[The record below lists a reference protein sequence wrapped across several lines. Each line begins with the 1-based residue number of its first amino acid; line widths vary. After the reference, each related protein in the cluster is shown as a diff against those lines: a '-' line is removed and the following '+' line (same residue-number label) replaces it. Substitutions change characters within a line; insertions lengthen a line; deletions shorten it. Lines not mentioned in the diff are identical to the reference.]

1 MFCEYYR
8 PGYKSGGGLRTVVNM
23 VDRLSDRFDFRIVT
37 HDHDGNLDTA
47 QYTTVAIN
55 EWNRDG
61 ETQVCYVSGNNIKM
75 SVLRR
80 LILSVT
86 PDAIYTNSFFSP
98 FTILLLQLRK
108 LRMIPKIQ
116 IVVAPCGELSD
127 AGLQNN
133 SRKKELFL
141 RFVRGVGLYKN
152 IIWKASNDL
161 EKAEIERTRPKGGK
175 IFIAPDLPAKHLL
188 ESYEQS
194 AKPEKQS
201 GEVRMVFLS
210 RFVPKKNFKW
220 LIEHVGG
227 NIKGKLTIH
236 IYGPLEDAEYWNECQ
251 RIIRS
256 LPQNIQVEAL
266 GPLPHEAAVEK
277 IFEYHFFLLPTLGE
291 NFGHVFIEALAAGC
305 PLLISDR
312 TPWLGL
318 TEKGIGWD
326 LPLETPQKWIET
338 INQCIDMDAESYS
351 RMSTAARA
359 YSQEWLADPAIE
371 DQTLAVLNESLGM

>member
-8 PGYKSGGGLRTVVNM
+8 PGYKSGGGMRTVVNM

-133 SRKKELFL
+133 PRKKELFL

-210 RFVPKKNFKW
+210 RFVPKKNFNW
-220 LIEHVGG
+220 LIEHDGG

-236 IYGPLEDAEYWNECQ
+236 IYGPLEDADYWNECR
-251 RIIRS
+251 RIIRN

-277 IFEYHFFLLPTLGE
+277 MFEYHFFLLPTLGE

>member
-210 RFVPKKNFKW
+210 RFVLKKNFKW

-326 LPLETPQKWIET
+326 LQLETPQKWIET

>member
-1 MFCEYYR
+1 M
-8 PGYKSGGGLRTVVNM
+8 
-23 VDRLSDRFDFRIVT
+23 
-37 HDHDGNLDTA
+37 
-47 QYTTVAIN
+47 
-55 EWNRDG
+55 
-61 ETQVCYVSGNNIKM
+61 
-75 SVLRR
+75 
-80 LILSVT
+80 
-86 PDAIYTNSFFSP
+86 
-98 FTILLLQLRK
+98 
-108 LRMIPKIQ
+108 
-116 IVVAPCGELSD
+116 
-127 AGLQNN
+127 
-133 SRKKELFL
+133 
-141 RFVRGVGLYKN
+141 
-152 IIWKASNDL
+152 
-161 EKAEIERTRPKGGK
+161 
-175 IFIAPDLPAKHLL
+175 
-188 ESYEQS
+188 
-194 AKPEKQS
+194 
-201 GEVRMVFLS
+201 
-210 RFVPKKNFKW
+210 PKKNFKW

-236 IYGPLEDAEYWNECQ
+236 IYGPLEDADYWNECR
-251 RIIRS
+251 RIIRN

>member
-8 PGYKSGGGLRTVVNM
+8 PGYKSGGGMRTVVNM

-47 QYTTVAIN
+47 QYTTIAIN

-61 ETQVCYVSGNNIKM
+61 ETQVYYVSGNNIKM

-80 LILSVT
+80 LILSVA

-116 IVVAPCGELSD
+116 IVVTPCGELSD

-133 SRKKELFL
+133 PRKKELFL
-141 RFVRGVGLYKN
+141 RFARGVGLYKN

-236 IYGPLEDAEYWNECQ
+236 IYGPIEDAEYWNECQ
-251 RIIRS
+251 RIIRN
-256 LPQNIQVEAL
+256 LPQNIQVEAF

-277 IFEYHFFLLPTLGE
+277 MLEYHFFLLPTLGE

-351 RMSTAARA
+351 RMSNAARA

-371 DQTLAVLNESLGM
+371 DQTLSVLNESLGI

>member
-8 PGYKSGGGLRTVVNM
+8 PGYKSGGGMRTVVNM

-47 QYTTVAIN
+47 QYTTIAIN

-61 ETQVCYVSGNNIKM
+61 ETQVYYVSGNNIKM

-80 LILSVT
+80 LILSVA

-133 SRKKELFL
+133 PRKKELFL
-141 RFVRGVGLYKN
+141 RFARGVGLYKN

-236 IYGPLEDAEYWNECQ
+236 IYGPIEDAEYWNECQ
-251 RIIRS
+251 RIIRN

-266 GPLPHEAAVEK
+266 GPLPHKAAVGK

-326 LPLETPQKWIET
+326 MPLETPQKWIET

>member
-1 MFCEYYR
+1 
-8 PGYKSGGGLRTVVNM
+8 
-23 VDRLSDRFDFRIVT
+23 
-37 HDHDGNLDTA
+37 
-47 QYTTVAIN
+47 
-55 EWNRDG
+55 
-61 ETQVCYVSGNNIKM
+61 
-75 SVLRR
+75 
-80 LILSVT
+80 
-86 PDAIYTNSFFSP
+86 
-98 FTILLLQLRK
+98 
-108 LRMIPKIQ
+108 MIPKIQ

-133 SRKKELFL
+133 PRKKELFL
-141 RFVRGVGLYKN
+141 RFARGVGLYKN

-188 ESYEQS
+188 ESYEHS

-201 GEVRMVFLS
+201 GAVRMVFLS

-236 IYGPLEDAEYWNECQ
+236 IYGPIEDDDYWNECQ
-251 RIIRS
+251 RIIRN
-256 LPQNIQVEAL
+256 LPQNIQVEAF
-266 GPLPHEAAVEK
+266 GPLPHEAAVK
-277 IFEYHFFLLPTLGE
+277 KMFEYHFFLLPTLGE